1 MADFKKW
8 LEKECSHFNI
18 GDLLNFGNFVK
29 PKSRRMRISL
39 VVFFS
44 LTYFLVGFQNSPK
57 VETTSKFQSEYYMIV
72 IIDGPRFSETFGDTS
87 YTYIPKMGRE
97 LAKEGVLFYNFRNN
111 GPTYTNAGHT
121 AITTGHYQH
130 ISNGGKQ
137 LPKRPSIF
145 NYYLKSFNADKSD
158 AYIVSSK
165 GKLEILANTKNKK
178 WWNTYMPMTYCGEKG
193 NSSNY
198 INDEQTYNKVNS
210 LIETHMPRIMLV
222 NFLAVD
228 SYGHANE
235 WEAYLS
241 SIQKCDQFVYNIW
254 NKIQSSPKLR
264 NKTTLFITNDHGRH
278 LDGHKDGFVNHGD
291 RCEGCRHISLL
302 AMGPDIRK
310 NVVIREGGELIDISK
325 TIAHMIGFDIPTS
338 DGRVLTE
345 LFAN

>member
-1 MADFKKW
+1 VFT
-8 LEKECSHFNI
+8 FYI
-18 GDLLNFGNFVK
+18 GDLLIFGNFVL
-29 PKSRRMRISL
+29 PKFLRMRISIFA
-39 VVFFS
+39 VFS
-44 LTYFLVGFQNSPK
+44 LTYLLLGFRKSTEEQTIK
-57 VETTSKFQSEYYMIV
+57 KFQSEYYIIV
-72 IIDGPRFSETFGDTS
+72 IIDGPRFTETFGDSS

-97 LAKEGVLFYNFRNN
+97 LTKEGVLFYNFRNN

-130 ISNGGKQ
+130 ISNGGKE

-145 NYYLKSFNADKSD
+145 NYYLKTYNADKSD

-165 GKLEILANTKNKK
+165 GKLEILANTKNKR

-198 INDEQTYNKVNS
+198 VNDEQTYDKVNL
-210 LIETHMPRIMLV
+210 LIETQMPRIMLV
-222 NFLAVD
+222 NFLSVD

-241 SIQKCDQFVYNIW
+241 SIKKCDQFVYNIW
-254 NKIQSSPKLR
+254 NKIQSYSHLR

-278 LDGHKDGFVNHGD
+278 LNGHKDGFVNHGD

-302 AMGPDIRK
+302 AMGPDFKK

-325 TIAHMIGFDIPTS
+325 TISHMIGFDMPTS
-338 DGRVLTE
+338 EGRVLTE
-345 LFAN
+345 LFAD